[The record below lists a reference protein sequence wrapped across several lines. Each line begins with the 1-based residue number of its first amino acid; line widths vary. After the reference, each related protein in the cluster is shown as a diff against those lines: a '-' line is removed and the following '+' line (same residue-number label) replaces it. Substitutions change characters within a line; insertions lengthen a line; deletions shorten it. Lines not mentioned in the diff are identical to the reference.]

1 MCESENTAPDAQS
14 IYFSLENLSLDLSH
28 IQAFCSDGASVMT
41 GKKGGI
47 AAMFQKDEQC
57 ENILNIYCICH
68 WLALVCSD
76 TGDKL
81 KFLKDFELTMLQL
94 WSFFKNSPK
103 CLKVYIKVAMQIKMF
118 FDLPKKQ
125 PKKTG
130 KKSKEGLSDKVLKLS
145 VDTVYCEIP
154 GLLKL

>member
-1 MCESENTAPDAQS
+1 MLSESENTAADAPS
-14 IYFSLENLSLDLSH
+14 KYFILENLSLDLSH
-28 IQAFCSDGASVMT
+28 IQAFCSDGAIVMT

-68 WLALVCSD
+68 WLELVYSD

-94 WSFFKNSPK
+94 WSFF
-103 CLKVYIKVAMQIKMF
+103 
-118 FDLPKKQ
+118 
-125 PKKTG
+125 
-130 KKSKEGLSDKVLKLS
+130 
-145 VDTVYCEIP
+145 
-154 GLLKL
+154 